1 MKHFPRR
8 ASLLITALL
17 AACGGGGGG
26 GILPGVGGGGGGG
39 GTCAA
44 GLSAAS
50 GGGSVS
56 AAAIEPSVANEI
68 VMQLRP
74 GASITQVAATFGFTV
89 KSQFGSRPI
98 FLATVASGSTVA
110 STLAAMAS
118 DVRVLYAEPNLIGAA
133 PEGRRCS
140 VWSIGREDVFQTQW
154 APQALRL
161 AEAQSLSQGDGVRVA
176 VLDTGVE
183 LTHPLLASR
192 LARRSNGALLGRDFV
207 DDDTDPSERGTRD
220 DAGYGHGT
228 HVAGLVALTAPGAR
242 IMPIRVLD
250 PSGGGN
256 VWVLSEA
263 LLYAVDPDGNPSTDD
278 GAHIINMSI
287 GTIQPTSL
295 LVNAVRL
302 ASCEID
308 DDDDEDDF
316 ADAGFDAD
324 RARCTGRRGAAVF
337 AAAGNSGSA
346 TEQQYPAAEARS
358 VPGALAV
365 TASTEARRIAS
376 FSNFGNWVQVAAP
389 GEGITSAVPG
399 GGYGVWSGTS
409 MASPIAAGVAA
420 LVTRQPAPDPQ
431 GFSGLR
437 AWSPRDVVKRVN
449 DRTAALC
456 GNTPLRQ
463 IDAYAA
469 VSDSSGL
476 DPACP

>member
-1 MKHFPRR
+1 MKRLPPRS
-8 ASLLITALL
+8 SLLLVALL

-26 GILPGVGGGGGGG
+26 GIIPGIGGGGGGG

-44 GLSAAS
+44 GLSQAS
-50 GGGSVS
+50 GGGAVD
-56 AAAIEPSVANEI
+56 AATIAPSVANEI
-68 VMQLRP
+68 VLQLRP
-74 GASITQVAATFGFTV
+74 GANIAQVAADYGFTV
-89 KSQFGSRPI
+89 RSQFGSRPI
-98 FLATVASGSTVA
+98 FLATVASDRTVA
-110 STLAAMAS
+110 STLAAMAG

-140 VWSIGREDVFQTQW
+140 VWSIGSQSAFQTQW
-154 APQALRL
+154 APEALRL
-161 AEAQSLSQGDGVRVA
+161 AAAQGVSQGDGVRVA
-176 VLDTGVE
+176 VLDTGAE

-192 LARRSNGALLGRDFV
+192 LARRGDGTLLGRDFV
-207 DDDTDPSERGTRD
+207 DDDADPSERGSRA

-263 LLYAVDPDGNPSTDD
+263 LLYAVDPDGNPATDD

-316 ADAGFDAD
+316 ADAGFDDD
-324 RARCTGRRGAAVF
+324 RERCVGRRGAAVF

-346 TEQQYPAAEARS
+346 TEQQYPAAEART

-365 TASTEARRIAS
+365 TASTEARRLAS

-389 GEGITSAVPG
+389 GEGITSSVPG

-420 LVTRQPAPDPQ
+420 LVTLRPAPDPQ

-437 AWSPRDVVKRVN
+437 AWSPRALVTRVN

-456 GNTPLRQ
+456 GSTSLRQ
-463 IDAYAA
+463 IDAFAA

-476 DPACP
+476 DPSCP